1 MPNETIDQLL
11 QAYRDRDIWLFFGLF
26 VVGGLYYLADNALA
40 EFHEYLRENPGAK
53 AMYEAWKR
61 SRPVKVMGKP
71 YCSKHQSV
79 VDQCKRLHQ
88 DDND

>member
-1 MPNETIDQLL
+1 MSHDTIDHLL

-26 VVGGLYYLADNALA
+26 VIGTLYYLADNALA
-40 EFHEYLRENPGAK
+40 EFNDYLRENPGAR

-61 SRPVKVMGKP
+61 ARPVKVMGKA

-79 VDQCKRLHQ
+79 VDHCKRLH
-88 DDND
+88 DDDK